1 MCGHE
6 NKAYLE
12 FSFSLLMDRLIVRT
26 QNVFFGVRGCTE
38 ERSVKMMGKKCQ
50 SCLALSSWFEFVGI
64 CKVTGLLRWLDAQGR
79 DKVSL

>member
-26 QNVFFGVRGCTE
+26 QNVFFGVRGVHRRTLGE
-38 ERSVKMMGKKCQ
+38 DDGARSATV
-50 SCLALSSWFEFVGI
+50 ALHLVVGSS
-64 CKVTGLLRWLDAQGR
+64 L
-79 DKVSL
+79 